1 MVAVGTAVGLLTGF
15 FGIGGGF
22 VIVPTLVLALGF
34 TMPEAVGT
42 SLLVITIDTVVAL
55 GSRPKPARSI
65 GARSSRSHS
74 PASSASSSAR
84 LATTKDSAIVPGP
97 GHRRDGVLDVARPGT
112 MRCVVTRPCN
122 LGVPHG
128 TGHGQAEGGGVL
140 LARRRLDHVSAGAT
154 SASLP
159 STAKPAHPIALPLQ
173 GEAPHHDCV
182 PPELTV
188 VAFDRAPLIS
198 AVDHDVGTGDACD
211 TRSRTLRSEPRPP
224 RPERPTR

>member
-22 VIVPTLVLALGF
+22 VIVPALVLALGF

-42 SLLVITIDTVVAL
+42 SLLVITIDAVVAL

-65 GARSSRSHS
+65 GERSSRSHS

-97 GHRRDGVLDVARPGT
+97 GHRRDGVLDVVRPGT

-140 LARRRLDHVSAGAT
+140 LARRRFDHVSAGTT
-154 SASLP
+154 STSLP
-159 STAKPAHPIALPLQ
+159 SARNP
-173 GEAPHHDCV
+173 
-182 PPELTV
+182 
-188 VAFDRAPLIS
+188 R
-198 AVDHDVGTGDACD
+198 
-211 TRSRTLRSEPRPP
+211 TRSRSPCRARRLTTTAFPP
-224 RPERPTR
+224 S